1 MPTGGLTTF
10 WTKGGAVSEG
20 PTISPAVRQGIVI
33 SLTLITIGC
42 IAAEVVIAKLGI
54 NGGEALLT
62 IAATAVGGLAGMA
75 VPKAG
80 G

>member
-1 MPTGGLTTF
+1 
-10 WTKGGAVSEG
+10 
-20 PTISPAVRQGIVI
+20 VRQGIVI